1 MTSATSGRTRVST
14 EGAIVA
20 RAMDAD
26 CADERPATTEQG
38 GAGRAARQY
47 GRRHS
52 CDLRRAS
59 DGDVVLMAASGDE
72 RAWKELVNRFDRMV
86 LRAAKR
92 HGLTDAEAADAR
104 QITWLR
110 LMTHADGLRDP
121 GRVGAWL
128 ATSARRQGL
137 AMAVSRGREVLSA
150 DPVTEHPHG
159 AGVQAGVDVV
169 VLREKYE
176 PALERALT
184 RLPASYR
191 RLIELL
197 SSDMCLSYDD
207 AAKALGVP
215 IGSIGPMR
223 LRCLQILRRDPGLM
237 ASLAR

>member
-1 MTSATSGRTRVST
+1 MTSDTSGRTRVST

-20 RAMDAD
+20 PPGHSGP
-26 CADERPATTEQG
+26 ADERLATTEQRGSARG
-38 GAGRAARQY
+38 GRQY
-47 GRRHS
+47 GGRHS

-59 DGDVVLMAASGDE
+59 DGDVVLMAARGDE

-92 HGLTDAEAADAR
+92 HGLNDAEAADAR

-110 LMTHADGLRDP
+110 LMTHAHGLRDP

-137 AMAVSRGREVLSA
+137 EMAVSREREVLSA
-150 DPVTEHPHG
+150 DPVTEHAAG
-159 AGVQAGVDVV
+159 AGVQAGVDVL

-237 ASLAR
+237 ATNG